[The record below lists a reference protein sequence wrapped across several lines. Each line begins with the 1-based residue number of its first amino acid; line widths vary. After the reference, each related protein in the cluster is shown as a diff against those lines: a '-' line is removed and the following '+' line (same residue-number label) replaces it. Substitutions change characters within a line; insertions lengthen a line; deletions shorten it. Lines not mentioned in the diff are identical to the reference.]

1 MEHGEVVFTFLFPSD
16 EQPAEAVEPAVGA
29 LDHPAAG
36 LDAVFALGGG
46 LLAAAS
52 DVGGKT
58 QLVKEDAHGV
68 GIVGLVHAHP
78 LGPILGG
85 IGPFDGN
92 AGEGRLD
99 QGHIV
104 PVGAGDGNAEGQA
117 GGLGHQAAVDT
128 LLVSIGWIS
137 TGFFPPP
144 RAP

>member
-1 MEHGEVVFTFLFPSD
+1 M
-16 EQPAEAVEPAVGA
+16 
-29 LDHPAAG
+29 
-36 LDAVFALGGG
+36 
-46 LLAAAS
+46 
-52 DVGGKT
+52 GGKT
-58 QLVKEDAHGV
+58 QLAKEDAHGV
-68 GIVGLVHAHP
+68 GIAGLVHAHP

-85 IGPFDGN
+85 IGQFDGN

-137 TGFFPPP
+137 IGFFPPP